1 MNMSNPN
8 PKPARNLFTLW
19 SRPRAP
25 MILQSEAAECGLACL
40 AMVVGTHGLDTDL
53 LTLRRRFEISSRGAT
68 LARLMEI
75 AEQLGFSNRA
85 LRLELEELPQLQTPC
100 ILHWD
105 LNHFVVLTQADD
117 QRITILDPASGE
129 RTLTLKEASPHFT
142 GVALELSP
150 SPGFKKAVART
161 PFDWRV
167 LFAGQH
173 GLWKAFAQMAVL
185 SLVLE
190 VFAILMPMLSQWIVD
205 DVVVTRDAPLLTVL
219 AVSTFLL
226 ALMSL
231 ATRMLRGWIVLG
243 TGLAWKL
250 SSSTNVFRYMLKL
263 PLSYFDKRHTG
274 DVLSRFE
281 SVGHIQDTLT
291 THLVEAVLDGAVSLV
306 TLALMFA
313 YSPKLALIV
322 MAVAVLTIGVRFAV
336 FAPYRRAAE
345 ELIVRQATAQT
356 FLLETLRGVS
366 AIKFFAK
373 PGWRV
378 GGWMNQQAAMVNA
391 HVKQER
397 IGLLYQGINGTISA
411 VEQALVLYLAAQMII
426 AEQFSIGMLVAFL
439 AYKGQFLQ
447 RASEFVERIINLRLL
462 RLQADRLAD
471 IVLTE
476 PEAPSPAQAMQVIK
490 AHEPDAPMTL
500 ELKDV
505 TFRYASDEAPVLNK
519 LSLTLRTGQAVAI
532 VGPSGCG
539 KSTLLKVL
547 SGQVQPE
554 SGEVLLNGVPIQRI
568 GAEAYRT
575 VLGTVF
581 QDDQLFSCG
590 IYDNIAM
597 NDVEATPEKV
607 MQAAERACVHDDIAR
622 MPMGYQTLVGSMG
635 ATLSGGQKQRVL
647 LARALYKQ
655 PRFLLLDEYTSHL
668 DFGTEKKVQDA
679 INALG
684 CGRFIIT
691 HRQHSLSEGDAVY
704 VLWGGELLPLDEFQR
719 RMAEQ
724 EAAQAQQHELDAQ
737 LKELGSL
744 AGPDTPRV

>member
-1 MNMSNPN
+1 MSPT
-8 PKPARNLFTLW
+8 NLFTLW
-19 SRPRAP
+19 SRPRVP
-25 MILQSEAAECGLACL
+25 LILQSEAAECGLACL
-40 AMVVGTHGLDTDL
+40 AMVAGAHGLDTDL

-75 AEQLGFSNRA
+75 AESCGFANRA
-85 LRLELEELPQLQTPC
+85 LRLELDELPQLQTPC

-105 LNHFVVLTQADD
+105 LNHFVVLTRADA
-117 QRITILDPASGE
+117 QRITLLDPASGE

-142 GVALELSP
+142 GVALELTPGP
-150 SPGFKKAVART
+150 SFQKATAKT

-167 LFAGQH
+167 LFAGQR
-173 GLWKAFAQMAVL
+173 GLWQAFGQMAVL

-219 AVSTFLL
+219 CIATFLL
-226 ALMSL
+226 AIMAML
-231 ATRMLRGWIVLG
+231 TRLLRSWVVLG
-243 TGLAWKL
+243 TSLAWKL
-250 SSSTNVFRYMLKL
+250 GSSTNVFRYLLKL

-291 THLVEAVLDGAVSLV
+291 THLVEAVLDGAVSLI
-306 TLALMFA
+306 TLGLMFL

-322 MAVAVLTIGVRFAV
+322 LAVACVYIAVRLMV
-336 FAPYRRAAE
+336 FGPYRRAAE
-345 ELIVRQATAQT
+345 ELIVRQAQSQT

-391 HVKQER
+391 HVRQER
-397 IGLLYQGINGTISA
+397 ISLLYQGVNGTVGAI
-411 VEQALVLYLAAQMII
+411 EQALVLYLAAQMII

-439 AYKGQFLQ
+439 AYKAQFLQ
-447 RASEFVERIINLRLL
+447 RANEFIERVINLRLL
-462 RLQADRLAD
+462 RLQGDRLAD

-476 PEAPSPAQAMQVIK
+476 PEAPSPPQAL
-490 AHEPDAPMTL
+490 AHARAASDAESLTI
-500 ELKDV
+500 ELRHV
-505 TFRYASDEAPVLNK
+505 TFRYAADEAPVLDD

-554 SGEVLLNGVPIQRI
+554 SGEVLLNGVPMQRL
-568 GAEAYRT
+568 GAEAWRA

-581 QDDQLFSCG
+581 QDDQLFSCSL
-590 IYDNIAM
+590 YDNIAM
-597 NDVEATPEKV
+597 NDVEATPDKV
-607 MQAAERACVHDDIAR
+607 MAAAQLACVHDDIAR
-622 MPMGYQTLVGSMG
+622 
-635 ATLSGGQKQRVL
+635 
-647 LARALYKQ
+647 
-655 PRFLLLDEYTSHL
+655 DELET
-668 DFGTEKKVQDA
+668 F
-679 INALG
+679 INA
-684 CGRFIIT
+684 R
-691 HRQHSLSEGDAVY
+691 
-704 VLWGGELLPLDEFQR
+704 
-719 RMAEQ
+719 
-724 EAAQAQQHELDAQ
+724 
-737 LKELGSL
+737 
-744 AGPDTPRV
+744 

>member
-1 MNMSNPN
+1 MNTPN
-8 PKPARNLFTLW
+8 LLTLW
-19 SRPRAP
+19 SRQRVP

-40 AMVVGTHGLDTDL
+40 AMVAGTHGLDTDL
-53 LTLRRRFEISSRGAT
+53 LTLRRRFEISSRGAS

-75 AEQLGFSNRA
+75 AEQIGFGNRA
-85 LRLELEELPQLQTPC
+85 VRLELDELPQLQTPC

-105 LNHFVVLTQADD
+105 LNHFVVLTKADAN
-117 QRITILDPASGE
+117 RITILDPASGE
-129 RTLTLKEASPHFT
+129 LSLTMKEVSPHFT
-142 GVALELSP
+142 GVALELAPGP
-150 SPGFKKAVART
+150 SFKKVVDKT

-167 LFAGQH
+167 LFVGQS
-173 GLWKAFAQMAVL
+173 GLWKAFGQMAVL

-205 DVVVTRDAPLLTVL
+205 DVVVTRDTPLLTVL

-226 ALMSL
+226 GIMSL

-243 TGLAWKL
+243 TSLAWKL
-250 SSSTNVFRYMLKL
+250 ASSTNVFRYMLKL

-274 DVLSRFE
+274 DVMSRFS
-281 SVGHIQDTLT
+281 SVEHIQDTLT
-291 THLVEAVLDGAVSLV
+291 THLVEAVLDGVVSLV

-313 YSPKLALIV
+313 YSPSLALIV
-322 MAVAVLTIGVRFAV
+322 MGVAAVYIVVRFAV
-336 FAPYRRAAE
+336 FGPYRRAAE
-345 ELIVRQATAQT
+345 ELIVRQALAQT
-356 FLLETLRGVS
+356 FLMETLRGVS

-378 GGWMNQQAAMVNA
+378 GGWMNQQASMINA

-397 IGLLYQGINGTISA
+397 VSLLYQGINGSIGA
-411 VEQALVLYLAAQMII
+411 AEQALVLYLAAKMII

-447 RASEFVERIINLRLL
+447 RASEFIERIINLRLL
-462 RLQADRLAD
+462 RLQGDRLAD
-471 IVLTE
+471 IVLSE
-476 PEAPSPAQAMQVIK
+476 PEAPSPPQALELAK
-490 AHEPDAPMTL
+490 ASDPTAPMSI
-500 ELKDV
+500 ELRDV
-505 TFRYASDEAPVLNK
+505 TFRYATDEAPVLNK

-554 SGEVLLNGVPIQRI
+554 SGEVLLNGVPIQRL
-568 GAEAYRT
+568 GAEAFRT

-581 QDDQLFSCG
+581 QDDQMFSCS

-607 MQAAERACVHDDIAR
+607 AAAARAACVHEDIAR

-668 DFGTEKKVQDA
+668 DFGTEKLVQDS

-691 HRQHSLSEGDAVY
+691 HRQHSLSEGDVVY
-704 VLWGGELLPLDEFQR
+704 VLWNGELLPLEEFQR

-724 EAAQAQQHELDAQ
+724 EAAAAAALELQMA
-737 LKELGSL
+737 ELASL
-744 AGPDTPRV
+744 AGPDSAST